1 MVDNKPDCRQTSG
14 TMLFEEASEL
24 KKKGNKAYK
33 QKNYIAAFRTY
44 SSALHILN
52 GEDISPAWIQLQFDL
67 HSNQVQTCIM
77 MSKYD
82 GPEHM
87 DMIEFALRHKDNMD
101 KHKMSKALYRCGRF
115 FESVK
120 DPVEAS
126 GTYQTS
132 LDYDPDN
139 SEAQAALKRV
149 NVILLG
155 LQDPALQNAA
165 DRGLFKKGTAEV
177 LSVTVEY
184 GAFHLSYMQRTAE
197 VAIRLAV
204 LTAAQAA
211 CAAVSASSAAPAT
224 YSSAAPVASSSS
236 AVATV
241 SSSTAVVSTYA
252 PSTTAPSSTI
262 VYTIYPVSGLAAP
275 HPSSNATVTTS
286 SAPIQVTNG
295 ARQVAIGARSLF
307 AAGVAVL

>member
-1 MVDNKPDCRQTSG
+1 MVDNKPDCRQTPG

-24 KKKGNKAYK
+24 KKKGNEAYK

-44 SSALHILN
+44 SSALHIIN

-82 GPEHM
+82 GQEHM
-87 DMIEFALRHKDNMD
+87 NMIKFALRHKDNMD
-101 KHKMSKALYRCGRF
+101 KNKMSKALYRCGRF

-120 DPVEAS
+120 DLVEAS

-132 LDYDPDN
+132 LDYD
-139 SEAQAALKRV
+139 
-149 NVILLG
+149 
-155 LQDPALQNAA
+155 
-165 DRGLFKKGTAEV
+165 
-177 LSVTVEY
+177 SV
-184 GAFHLSYMQRTAE
+184 
-197 VAIRLAV
+197 
-204 LTAAQAA
+204 A
-211 CAAVSASSAAPAT
+211 CAAVSASSSAAPAT
-224 YSSAAPVASSSS
+224 SSSAAPVASSSS
-236 AVATV
+236 AIATV

-262 VYTIYPVSGLAAP
+262 VYTTYPVSGSAAS

-307 AAGVAVL
+307 AAGVAVLAAL